1 MLHFYYTE
9 LYLLLEYFSSTQMF
23 QKQEENLVKNYQWL
37 LMKTKKTLDFWN
49 KKYSHGILCFI
60 QEDIE
65 LIMILVVFKIF
76 FYDTEMT
83 RREAWEVCMKSF
95 LHKTLKSGPGL
106 QRKKGSVKQY
116 KQ

>member
-1 MLHFYYTE
+1 M
-9 LYLLLEYFSSTQMF
+9 
-23 QKQEENLVKNYQWL
+23 
-37 LMKTKKTLDFWN
+37 
-49 KKYSHGILCFI
+49 CFI

>member
-49 KKYSHGILCFI
+49 KKIHLRNIVFYSGGYWIDN
-60 QEDIE
+60 DIGR
-65 LIMILVVFKIF
+65 L
-76 FYDTEMT
+76 
-83 RREAWEVCMKSF
+83 
-95 LHKTLKSGPGL
+95 
-106 QRKKGSVKQY
+106 
-116 KQ
+116 